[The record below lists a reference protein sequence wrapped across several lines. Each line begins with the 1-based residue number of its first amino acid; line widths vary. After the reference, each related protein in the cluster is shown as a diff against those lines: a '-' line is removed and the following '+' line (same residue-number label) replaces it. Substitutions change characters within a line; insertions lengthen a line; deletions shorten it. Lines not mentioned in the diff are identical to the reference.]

1 MAFQAQGR
9 PFDSEGMQRTCDLLS
24 VGQAEVWA
32 VLAVETRGFGFLPD
46 RRPQILFERHIFH
59 KLTNG
64 DHDAGNVDV
73 SNKIAGGY
81 VGGAGEYP
89 RLEKAMALD
98 RTAALQSTSWGVGQ
112 VMGFNHKVAGFLSV
126 TAMVDAMVQD
136 ENAQLLAVANFI
148 KSTNLNGALQ
158 RQDWRAFAAGYN
170 GPDFAKNHYDT
181 RLSEAHTGY
190 KTALPDLALR
200 TAQAALT
207 YLGCDPGPVD
217 GVIGERTRRAL
228 KVYQQRIG
236 LTQTGVLDA
245 ATYSQLLADA
255 FAV

>member
-1 MAFQAQGR
+1 MAFEAQGR
-9 PFDSEGMQRTCDLLS
+9 PFDSEGMQRSCDLLGVS
-24 VGQAEVWA
+24 QAELWA
-32 VLAVETRGFGFLPD
+32 VLAVETKGFGFLPD

-64 DHDAGNVDV
+64 RHDAGNSDV
-73 SNKIAGGY
+73 SNKDAGGY
-81 VGGAGEYP
+81 IGGAGEYP

-98 RTAALQSTSWGVGQ
+98 RAAALQSASWGVGQ
-112 VMGFNHKVAGFLSV
+112 VMGFNHKIVGFPNV

-136 ENAQLLAVANFI
+136 ENAQLLATAHFI
-148 KSTNLNGALQ
+148 KSTNLDGALQ
-158 RQDWRAFAAGYN
+158 RQDWRAFASGYN
-170 GPDFAKNHYDT
+170 GPAFATNKYDT
-181 RLSEAHTGY
+181 RLAVAHAGF
-190 KTALPDLALR
+190 KKSLPDLALR

-217 GVIGERTRRAL
+217 GVIGERSRRAL

-236 LTQTGVLDA
+236 LSQTGTLDA

>member
-1 MAFQAQGR
+1 MQFQAQGR
-9 PFDSEGMQRTCDLLS
+9 PFDGDGMQRTCDLLGI
-24 VGQAEVWA
+24 GQAEVWA
-32 VLAVETRGFGFLPD
+32 VLVVETRGFGFLPD

-64 DHDAGNVDV
+64 RHDAGNAEV
-73 SNKIAGGY
+73 SDKFAGGY

-89 RLEKAMALD
+89 RLEKAMTLD
-98 RTAALQSTSWGVGQ
+98 RTAALQSASWGVGQ
-112 VMGFNHKVAGFLSV
+112 VMGFNHKIAGFPSV

-148 KSTNLNGALQ
+148 KSTNLSGALQ

-170 GPDFAKNHYDT
+170 GPDFAKNQYDT
-181 RLSEAHTGY
+181 RLAKAHAGY
-190 KTALPDLALR
+190 KKALPDLALR

-207 YLGCDPGPVD
+207 YVGCDPGPVD
-217 GVIGERTRRAL
+217 GVLGERTRRAL
-228 KVYQQRIG
+228 KIYQQRIG
-236 LTQTGVLDA
+236 ITQTGALDA